1 MRSSHTLLLS
11 LTHQGLGPVVPA
23 VYPHP
28 PVAAVGVAVG
38 VGVVRQGAAQ
48 ELVHRAS
55 WVIITSDHVL
65 YNVLTTWTV
74 LVAPA
79 PAPAAGPHRHLVTVT
94 LELRVPV
101 RGCDPPGEG
110 RVQQ

>member
-1 MRSSHTLLLS
+1 MLHM
-11 LTHQGLGPVVPA
+11 LTQQGLGSVIPA
-23 VYPHP
+23 VNPHA

-48 ELVHRAS
+48 QLVHRAS

-65 YNVLTTWTV
+65 CNVLITWTV

>member
-1 MRSSHTLLLS
+1 MLHI
-11 LTHQGLGPVVPA
+11 LTQQGLGSMIPA
-23 VYPHP
+23 VNPHA

-65 YNVLTTWTV
+65 YNVLITWTV

-79 PAPAAGPHRHLVTVT
+79 PAPAAGPHSHLITIAF
-94 LELRVPV
+94 ELSVPV
-101 RGCDPPGEG
+101 RGRDPPEVGNK
-110 RVQQ
+110 VQ